1 MKTVLLISSLVSSS
15 QVGATASAFCFRRL
29 GVDVVILPTTLFGRH
44 PGWGAPGGH
53 VVKKETLL
61 DMWQAIK
68 AQNIKFDAVMSG
80 YMAAEDHIDLTIDI
94 ISDIRRDNPSACIL
108 IDPVKGD
115 DGRLYIPEHRALAM
129 QERLVPQADIL
140 TPNLYELSYMAGQ
153 TLTTLPDIMTAARRM
168 GSDILVTS
176 VPYKDQ
182 IGALWVSADQ
192 LSYVGHENFSSV
204 PNGGGDSL
212 AALFLAHRLS
222 GKTPKQAQQ
231 MAVSSIFEIL
241 KAANTA
247 KHAEL
252 PLTEYQ
258 QSLLTPSCLDIQE
271 IDL

>member
-1 MKTVLLISSLVSSS
+1 M
-15 QVGATASAFCFRRL
+15 
-29 GVDVVILPTTLFGRH
+29 
-44 PGWGAPGGH
+44 
-53 VVKKETLL
+53 
-61 DMWQAIK
+61 
-68 AQNIKFDAVMSG
+68 
-80 YMAAEDHIDLTIDI
+80 
-94 ISDIRRDNPSACIL
+94 
-108 IDPVKGD
+108 
-115 DGRLYIPEHRALAM
+115 
-129 QERLVPQADIL
+129 
-140 TPNLYELSYMAGQ
+140 
-153 TLTTLPDIMTAARRM
+153 
-168 GSDILVTS
+168 
-176 VPYKDQ
+176 
-182 IGALWVSADQ
+182 
-192 LSYVGHENFSSV
+192 